1 MQARLNSSKQESE
14 RTFTETARRAQIVDA
29 AIEVIADQGYANASF
44 AKIAK
49 QAGLS
54 STGMISYH
62 FQGKGDLIR
71 EVVTRIMTVSA
82 QFISAKLDA
91 ESGYRGRMLAFFSAN
106 LALVDEYPKHLRA
119 LSNIAANAGTDDPHL
134 FGLLDQLGSVSA
146 TQAEILRAGQ
156 RDGVFREFDPV
167 VMVMAIRGSLDAAIA
182 RKATDPN
189 FDAAA
194 TARELADLFDRATR
208 KDA

>member
-1 MQARLNSSKQESE
+1 MQAKLNSGEQQPE

-29 AIEVIADQGYANASF
+29 AIEVIAEQGYANVSF

-62 FQGKGDLIR
+62 FRGKGDLMR
-71 EVVTRIMTVSA
+71 EVVAGIMGTAAEYVG
-82 QFISAKLDA
+82 AKLDA
-91 ESGYRGRMLAFFSAN
+91 EQGYRGRMAAFFGAN
-106 LALVDEYPKHLRA
+106 LALADEYPKHMRA

-134 FGLLDQLGSVSA
+134 FGLLDQLGSV
-146 TQAEILRAGQ
+146 QAAQVELLRAGQ
-156 RDGVFREFDPV
+156 REGVFRDFDPV
-167 VMVMAIRGSLDAAIA
+167 VMITAIRGALDAAIA
-182 RKATDPN
+182 RAAHDPG
-189 FDAAA
+189 FDTAVA
-194 TARELADLFDRATR
+194 ARELAELFDRATR

>member
-1 MQARLNSSKQESE
+1 MQANSSPSKQALG
-14 RTFTETARRAQIVDA
+14 RTFTEVARRAQIVDA
-29 AIEVIADQGYANASF
+29 AIEVVADQGYPNASF

-71 EVVTRIMTVSA
+71 EVVARIMQTSA
-82 QFISAKLDA
+82 EYVVAKLDSEA
-91 ESGYRGRMLAFFSAN
+91 GHRGRLRGFFAAN
-106 LALVDEYPKHLRA
+106 LALIDEYPKHMRA

-134 FGLLDQLGSVSA
+134 FGLVEQLDSVSA
-146 TQAEILRAGQ
+146 AQVERLREGQ
-156 RDGVFREFDPV
+156 RDGAFREFDPV
-167 VMVMAIRGSLDAAIA
+167 VMLMAIRGSVDAAIA
-182 RKATDPN
+182 R
-189 FDAAA
+189 AAA
-194 TARELADLFDRATR
+194 DPAFDTAACAQELADIFDRATR

>member
-1 MQARLNSSKQESE
+1 MQAKSSPSKQALG
-14 RTFTETARRAQIVDA
+14 RTFTEVARRAQIVDA
-29 AIEVIADQGYANASF
+29 AIEVIADQGYPNASF

-71 EVVTRIMTVSA
+71 EVVARIMRTSA
-82 QFISAKLDA
+82 EYVVAKLDT
-91 ESGYRGRMLAFFSAN
+91 EDGHRGRLRGFFAAN
-106 LALVDEYPKHLRA
+106 LALIDEYPKHMRA

-134 FGLLDQLGSVSA
+134 FGLVEQLDSMSA
-146 TQAEILRAGQ
+146 AQVERLREGQ
-156 RDGVFREFDPV
+156 RDGAFRAFDPV
-167 VMVMAIRGSLDAAIA
+167 VMLMAIRGSVDAAIA
-182 RKATDPN
+182 R
-189 FDAAA
+189 AAA
-194 TARELADLFDRATR
+194 DPAFDTAACAQELADIFDRATR

>member
-1 MQARLNSSKQESE
+1 MQANSDSSKQE
-14 RTFTETARRAQIVDA
+14 RTFTELARRAQIVDA

-62 FQGKGDLIR
+62 FRGKGDLIR
-71 EVVTRIMTVSA
+71 EVVTRIMQLSA
-82 QFISAKLDA
+82 EFVGAELDTA
-91 ESGYRGRMLAFFSAN
+91 AGYQGRLRAFFAAN
-106 LALVDEYPKHLRA
+106 LALVDAYPKHLRA

-134 FGLLDQLGSVSA
+134 FGLLDQLGAVA
-146 TQAEILRAGQ
+146 AAQAEILRAGQ
-156 RDGVFREFDPV
+156 REGVFRTFDPA
-167 VMVMAIRGSLDAAIA
+167 VMVLAIRGALDAAIA
-182 RKATDPN
+182 RAAFDPH

-194 TARELADLFDRATR
+194 TAGELADIFDRATR

>member
-1 MQARLNSSKQESE
+1 MQARLNSSKQESQ
-14 RTFTETARRAQIVDA
+14 RTFTEMARRAQIVDA

-62 FQGKGDLIR
+62 FRGKGDLIR
-71 EVVTRIMTVSA
+71 EVVTRIMGVSA
-82 QFISAKLDA
+82 QFIGAKLDT
-91 ESGYRGRMLAFFSAN
+91 ESGYRGRMLAFFAAN

-146 TQAEILRAGQ
+146 VQADILRAGQ